1 MFVIVY
7 ASAKGGVGKTT
18 GSILTATNLAARG
31 YKVGYF
37 DLDPNNSGTMF
48 FTTGIEGIEEIIESH
63 NVFEAL
69 SHNNIMDYVIAT
81 RIENIDIVP
90 SHLNIFKLRGIG
102 YNELQKTLKSRDL
115 PYDYIVVDTAPTY
128 DNIVINALNAADI
141 ILTPLEFSSFNFTTT
156 KFLQRQLYDDCPQQV
171 NKWYLLY
178 SHWQEKLAPF
188 EFSQQSQ
195 FVKVFESEFQNILDI
210 HIPHTSAANN
220 YTQTDTKI
228 SINSPI
234 VGSKRLAIEMNKLV
248 NMITGKENNVEKF

>member
-48 FTTGIEGIEEIIESH
+48 FTTGIEGMEEIIESH

-102 YNELQKTLKSRDL
+102 YNELQKTLKSREL
-115 PYDYIVVDTAPTY
+115 PYDYIVVDTAT
-128 DNIVINALNAADI
+128 LSK
-141 ILTPLEFSSFNFTTT
+141 ILC
-156 KFLQRQLYDDCPQQV
+156 K
-171 NKWYLLY
+171 
-178 SHWQEKLAPF
+178 
-188 EFSQQSQ
+188 
-195 FVKVFESEFQNILDI
+195 
-210 HIPHTSAANN
+210 
-220 YTQTDTKI
+220 
-228 SINSPI
+228 
-234 VGSKRLAIEMNKLV
+234 
-248 NMITGKENNVEKF
+248 